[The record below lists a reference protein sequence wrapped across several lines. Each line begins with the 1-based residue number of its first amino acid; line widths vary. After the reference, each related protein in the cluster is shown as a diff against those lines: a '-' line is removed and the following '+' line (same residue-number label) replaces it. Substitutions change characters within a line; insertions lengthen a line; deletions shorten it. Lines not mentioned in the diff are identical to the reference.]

1 MTSGWTP
8 VHHHDPVVRKRSS
21 TKAKNRPQAAIREA
35 MTRASLARVRRGMA
49 LAACVVL
56 SACNSDSGGLGPWQE
71 EVQISDGRVILV
83 ERFEDSTVR
92 KPIADAGGAFLDE
105 TLMAVVAPAEQATT
119 LLRLTTRYRP
129 LILDFDPKAAT
140 WFVIAFD
147 ERVCMQP
154 IPEAIHEGIMDKTGR
169 VNLRPNFEYRLQ
181 QGAWVEV
188 PVAPERIGLSVNL
201 LIQRMTV
208 EQRMDEHQPVR
219 LDEKKRLDSHPR
231 LPKEYRHV
239 VARVGCG

>member
-1 MTSGWTP
+1 
-8 VHHHDPVVRKRSS
+8 
-21 TKAKNRPQAAIREA
+21 
-35 MTRASLARVRRGMA
+35 MA

-92 KPIADAGGAFLDE
+92 KPIADAGGAFLNE
-105 TLMAVVAPAEQATT
+105 TTLRVVAPAELATT
-119 LLRLTTRYRP
+119 LPMLTTRYRP
-129 LILDFDPKAAT
+129 LILDFDPKAGT

-188 PVAPERIGLSVNL
+188 PVSPERIGLSVNL

-208 EQRMDEHQPVR
+208 EQRMKERQPVR
-219 LDEKKRLDSHPR
+219 LQEKRRLDSNLG
-231 LPKEYRHV
+231 LPKEYRKIV
-239 VARVGCG
+239 SAVGCG